1 VNWLSLASYVTE
13 VCAIPGGG
21 WPSPIPG
28 SPQVYTP
35 DESENSGAI
44 RSAFDGDPTTAW
56 TTFSPPNPRGYSIF
70 IDFGVNNAQ
79 AFDTVM
85 FQFQAGD
92 ESNYEVAVVVGGH
105 TEDFASYNTENDSPW
120 WDSGYGPSAVSAS
133 DATINVENYSLVG
146 PFTDAPALVNV
157 GGQLYLATASKRRY
171 VRIDVISISSLPCT
185 LAELKIGTR
194 TAGTYFLS
202 TAVGAGGTITPPG
215 TSSHS
220 SGAGVTVSVGPALGN
235 AFMLFDWTDDIQDT
249 TVGSVAVTM
258 NADKV
263 VYALFYP
270 ISTPS
275 ATIGT
280 AYSFQLPM
288 NGGTPP
294 CTWAVA
300 TGTLPPGLT
309 LDPTTGV
316 ISGTPVWSGT

>member
-1 VNWLSLASYVTE
+1 MSWLSLASYVTE

-21 WPSPIPG
+21 WPSPVPG
-28 SPQVYTP
+28 SPQVYTTDG
-35 DESENSGAI
+35 DENAGAI
-44 RSAFDGDPTTAW
+44 GYVFDGDPTTAW
-56 TTFSPPNPRGYSIF
+56 ASSGPGSRRGYSIF
-70 IDFGVNNAQ
+70 IEFGVDNAQ

-120 WDSGYGPSAVSAS
+120 WDLGYGPGAISVSGAP
-133 DATINVENYSLVG
+133 INAENYSLVG

-157 GGQLYLATASKRRY
+157 GGELYLAATSKRRY
-171 VRIDVISISSLPCT
+171 VRIDIISTSELACT
-185 LAELKIGTR
+185 LAELKVGTR
-194 TAGTYFLS
+194 SAGTYFLNTLAS
-202 TAVGAGGTITPPG
+202 TGGTISPSG
-215 TSSHS
+215 TSVQT
-220 SGAGVTVSVGPALGN
+220 SGAVVTVSVNPVLGN
-235 AFMLFDWTDDIQDT
+235 EFFLFDWTNDVQDT
-249 TVGSVAVTM
+249 TVGSMAVTM
-258 NADKV
+258 SADTV
-263 VYALFYP
+263 ISGSFYP
-270 ISTPS
+270 VSVPS

-280 AYSFQLPM
+280 AYSVQLPM